1 MRFTRLFVAA
11 VLFAS
16 LPPFRPAL
24 AQSEAGFSRS
34 QVRLVLQD
42 AFAAILERH
51 LEAASPPDLAL
62 WSLRGLGAI
71 DTAFSVQVQG
81 GVLHLDMGPR
91 RLASR
96 HLPGLPQAPQQGRRP
111 TASGAEELADI
122 LSQFY
127 ADAWAASVPVRRAGS
142 ERLLQAGFDE
152 VFNHLD
158 PYSRYIT
165 AEEAW
170 EARQRRVGQSG
181 LGLRIGAG
189 SRNSVVVVTLAP
201 NSTAAEAGLRE
212 GDTLLAVDGIP
223 VTAQRILRA
232 AEALEGPPGSA
243 VRLDLRRGGQRLSLT
258 LQRSSQL
265 ARSLRAETQ
274 EGLLWVR
281 ISTFSATTTGQLAE
295 VLNTAFSTPDPPRGV
310 VLDLRGNRGG
320 VLAQAMSVADTFLV
334 GGVVAQ
340 SAGRHPD
347 AGRVWEAEGQDLAR
361 GRPVV
366 VLVDGRTASAAEIV
380 AAALADQGR
389 AVVVGSATL
398 GKGLI
403 QIVVPLLNGAEVLIS
418 WARVLAP
425 RGWPVQ
431 GLGVLPALCTSLGLE
446 AGRQGLL
453 QLAQGAP
460 PMGATLARARQAR
473 APVPASEVVALRTT
487 CPPAEER
494 EFDAEAARFLMD
506 NRVAYEN
513 ALSR

>member
-1 MRFTRLFVAA
+1 MPLHPA
-11 VLFAS
+11 FAQ
-16 LPPFRPAL
+16 AE
-24 AQSEAGFSRS
+24 QGFSRPLA
-34 QVRLVLQD
+34 RLVLQD
-42 AFAAILERH
+42 AFTAILERH

-71 DTAFSVQVQG
+71 DTGLSAQAQG
-81 GVLHLDMGPR
+81 GMLHLNLGPR
-91 RLASR
+91 RLASQP
-96 HLPGLPQAPQQGRRP
+96 LPESAQSLPPGRR
-111 TASGAEELADI
+111 ASPLGAEELAET
-122 LSQFY
+122 LASLY
-127 ADAWAASVPVRRAGS
+127 AEAWAASVPLRRAGA

-181 LGLRIGAG
+181 LGLRIGTGA
-189 SRNSVVVVTLAP
+189 RDSVVLVTLLP
-201 NSTAAEAGLRE
+201 HSTAAEAGLRE
-212 GDTLLAVDGIP
+212 GDTLLAVDGVP
-223 VTAQRILRA
+223 VTARRILRA
-232 AEALEGPPGSA
+232 AEALEGPPGSS
-243 VRLDLRRGGQRLSLT
+243 VRLDLRRGGQRFSVT
-258 LQRSSQL
+258 LQRSSQ
-265 ARSLRAETQ
+265 AVRSLRAEMH
-274 EGLLWVR
+274 EGLLWAR
-281 ISTFSATTTGQLAE
+281 ISTFSTATTEQLTE
-295 VLNTAFSTPDPPRGV
+295 VLNTAFAGAEPPRGV

-320 VLAQAMSVADTFLV
+320 VLSQAMSVADAFLAS
-334 GGVVAQ
+334 GVVAQ

-347 AGRVWEAEGQDLAR
+347 ARRVWEATGQDLAR

-403 QIVVPLLNGAEVLIS
+403 QIVVPLPNGAEVLIS
-418 WARVLAP
+418 WSRVLAP

-431 GLGVLPALCTSLGLE
+431 GLGVLPAVCTSLGLE
-446 AGRQGLL
+446 VARRDLS
-453 QLAQGAP
+453 QLAQGIA

-473 APVPASEVVALRTT
+473 APVPASEIVALRAT

-494 EFDAEAARFLMD
+494 DFDTEAARFLMD
-506 NRVAYEN
+506 HRAAYEN
-513 ALSR
+513 ALAR